1 MKVFNIVY
9 VSKYGYTKRYAEMA
23 AQKFGVKAYTFKE
36 AKKEL
41 NKGEPIIFMAGI
53 NNNRL
58 NELKKVS
65 KRFDI
70 KSVCAVGMSFYRETL
85 PELIRIING
94 FDEGFPL
101 FYAQGGLDPNK
112 ITKIERFFIQMALG
126 AYNNVMNPT
135 DEDYKTVDMLGTA
148 ADYVSEDKLYPFYAY
163 VLDDPT
169 YLELMPKEEIVVEV
183 EDVESIETALE
194 ETEEKQE

>member
-1 MKVFNIVY
+1 MRVFNIVY
-9 VSKYGYTKRYAEMA
+9 VSRYGFTKRYAEMA
-23 AQKFGVKAYTFKE
+23 AQKFGVKAYSFKE

-41 NKGEPIIFMAGI
+41 SKGEPIIFMAGI

-58 NELKKVS
+58 NEIKKVS

-101 FYAQGGLDPNK
+101 YYAQGGLDPNK
-112 ITKIERFFIQMALG
+112 ITKVERFFIQMALG

-135 DEDYKTVDMLGTA
+135 AEDYKTVDMLGNA
-148 ADYVSEDKLYPFYAY
+148 GDYVSEDKLYPFYAY
-163 VLDDPT
+163 VLDDPS
-169 YLELMPKEEIVVEV
+169 YLELMPKEEIVVDAEV
-183 EDVESIETALE
+183 IETENEDVSE
-194 ETEEKQE
+194 EDPE

>member
-1 MKVFNIVY
+1 MRIFNIVY

-23 AQKFGVKAYTFKE
+23 ADKFGVKAYTLKE

-41 NKGEPIIFMAGI
+41 KKGEPIIFMSGL

-70 KSVCAVGMSFYRETL
+70 KSVCAVGMSFFRDTL
-85 PELIRIING
+85 PELVRIING
-94 FDEGFPL
+94 FDEGFPVY
-101 FYAQGGLDPNK
+101 YAQGGLDPSK
-112 ITKIERFFIQMALG
+112 ISKIEKFFVQMSLG
-126 AYNNVMNPT
+126 AYNQVMNPS
-135 DEDYKTVDMLGTA
+135 DEDYKTVDMLGNA

-163 VLDDPT
+163 ILDDPT
-169 YLELMPKEEIVVEV
+169 YLELMPKEEILVDAEVVEI
-183 EDVESIETALE
+183 VESPVE
-194 ETEEKQE
+194 EENIDE

>member
-1 MKVFNIVY
+1 MKIFNIVY

-23 AQKFGVKAYTFKE
+23 AQKLGVNAYTLKE

-41 NKGEPIIFMAGI
+41 KKGEPIIFMAGI

-58 NELKKVS
+58 NDLKKVA

-70 KSVCAVGMSFYRETL
+70 KSVCAVGMSFFRDTL

-94 FDEGFPL
+94 FDEGFPVY
-101 FYAQGGLDPNK
+101 YAQGGLDPTK
-112 ITKIERFFIQMALG
+112 ITKVEKFFVQMSLG
-126 AYNNVMNPT
+126 AYNQVMTPI
-135 DEDYKTVDMLGTA
+135 DEDYATVDMLGNP
-148 ADYVSEDKLYPFYAY
+148 ADYVSEEKLYPFYAY

-169 YLELMPKEEIVVEV
+169 YLDLMPKEEVIVEAEVVEV
-183 EDVESIETALE
+183 VEDNENIDE
-194 ETEEKQE
+194 